1 MQVETEIDG
10 KIRGLIESDIS
21 KKSNRRCCSARG
33 LFGIECSKKL

>member
-21 KKSNRRCCSARG
+21 KNLIG
-33 LFGIECSKKL
+33 DVVVLEDYLG